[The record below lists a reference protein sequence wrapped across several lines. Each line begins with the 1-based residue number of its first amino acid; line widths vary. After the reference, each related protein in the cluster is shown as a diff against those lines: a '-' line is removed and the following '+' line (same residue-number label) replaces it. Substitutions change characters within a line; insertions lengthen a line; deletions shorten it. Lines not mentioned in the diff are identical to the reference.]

1 MVSVLATVTAVLDAP
16 VDVDPT
22 VGMDVLLPV
31 VVVQDVEA
39 HAVLDVALGVALH
52 VRADV
57 EVVVRA
63 DVVAHVN
70 LGARGHA
77 LVAAVQGVLENVLL
91 LVVVVQVALDRADQ
105 HVHLVAEEDA
115 LEDVSLIAL
124 EDVVAHVQMDVPVLA

>member
-1 MVSVLATVTAVLDAP
+1 MVSVLATVTAVLDAR

-22 VGMDVLLPV
+22 VVMDVLLLV

-57 EVVVRA
+57 EVAVRA

-77 LVAAVQGVLENVLL
+77 LVAAVQDALENVLL
-91 LVVVVQVALDRADQ
+91 LVVVVQVALDRAEQ
-105 HVHLVAEEDA
+105 PVHLVAEEDA

-124 EDVVAHVQMDVPVLA
+124 EDVVAHVSLDVLVLA

>member
-1 MVSVLATVTAVLDAP
+1 MVSALATVTAVLDAR

-22 VGMDVLLPV
+22 VVMDVLLPV
-31 VVVQDVEA
+31 ADARDVEGR
-39 HAVLDVALGVALH
+39 AVLDVALGVALH

-63 DVVAHVN
+63 DVAAHVN

-77 LVAAVQGVLENVLL
+77 LVVAVRRALENVLL
-91 LVVVVQVALDRADQ
+91 LAEGALDVVDRVVRT
-105 HVHLVAEEDA
+105 VHLVAEEDA

-124 EDVVAHVQMDVPVLA
+124 EDVVAHVQMDVLVHV